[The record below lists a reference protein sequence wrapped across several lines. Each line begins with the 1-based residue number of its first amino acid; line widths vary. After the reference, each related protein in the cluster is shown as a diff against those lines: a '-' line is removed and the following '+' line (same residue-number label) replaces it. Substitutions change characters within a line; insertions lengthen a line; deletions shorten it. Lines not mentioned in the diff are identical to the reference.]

1 MTKGEL
7 QNSFSIKGKRKRIDG
22 SSKNSLPK
30 SQSWLKHQ
38 RGLPKAYLVYLF
50 LQDCQVQEAL

>member
-30 SQSWLKHQ
+30 SQS
-38 RGLPKAYLVYLF
+38 
-50 LQDCQVQEAL
+50 